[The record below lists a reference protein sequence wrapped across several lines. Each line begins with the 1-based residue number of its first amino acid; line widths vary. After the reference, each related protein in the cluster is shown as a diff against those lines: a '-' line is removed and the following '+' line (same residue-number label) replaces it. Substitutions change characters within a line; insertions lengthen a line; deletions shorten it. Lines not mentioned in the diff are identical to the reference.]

1 MSLDRPLRLFL
12 SGYVL
17 LLALGTILLS
27 LPGATVNAPTSFF
40 TAFFTATSAV
50 CLVGLTLVDTAT
62 FFTPLGQG
70 IILLLIQL
78 GVLWYLFFAVRL
90 FRQVSDS
97 EPHENTT
104 ATPLLRRII
113 TITLL
118 VEGGAFLVIFYAWGD
133 QEFLGVGSKL
143 FVTLFHAVSAFANA
157 GFSVLEDNLYT
168 VQRAFVLHLVVLV
181 AYGLGGLGIDT
192 VYDLFAPPRLRQ
204 RLARPETDWRRHT
217 KVAVNASILLVGGGA
232 LLFYAL
238 EQHNTLKD
246 LNLTEKLIAS
256 GFQAATART
265 AGFYTVDITR
275 LTEATLWLLIVLMF
289 IGGGA
294 GSAAGGVKIMT
305 FHRLTR
311 KTSGASKSREDLPLI
326 ARWVVGYALLVTAV
340 GTLGLW
346 TTHPD
351 HSVISLLFEQV
362 SAFSSVGLSY
372 VTTPSLTLSG
382 QGIILVSMLLGRIG
396 LLALVMVL
404 RRRKMT

>member
-1 MSLDRPLRLFL
+1 M
-12 SGYVL
+12 
-17 LLALGTILLS
+17 
-27 LPGATVNAPTSFF
+27 
-40 TAFFTATSAV
+40 
-50 CLVGLTLVDTAT
+50 
-62 FFTPLGQG
+62 
-70 IILLLIQL
+70 
-78 GVLWYLFFAVRL
+78 
-90 FRQVSDS
+90 
-97 EPHENTT
+97 
-104 ATPLLRRII
+104 
-113 TITLL
+113 
-118 VEGGAFLVIFYAWGD
+118 IFYAWGD

-181 AYGLGGLGIDT
+181 TYGLGGLGIDT

-204 RLARPETDWRRHT
+204 RLVHPETDWRWHT

-232 LLFYAL
+232 LLFYVL
-238 EQHNTLKD
+238 EQHNTLSE

-265 AGFYTVDITR
+265 AGFYTVDITQ

-294 GSAAGGVKIMT
+294 GSAAGGVKITT
-305 FHRLTR
+305 FYHLFAR
-311 KTSGASKSREDLPLI
+311 KIGGTPKSRGGLPLI
-326 ARWVVGYALLVTAV
+326 ARWVVGYALLVTVV

-346 TTHPD
+346 TTNPD
-351 HSVISLLFEQV
+351 HSIISLLFEQL

-372 VTTPSLTLSG
+372 AVTSTLSPSG
-382 QGIILVSMLLGRIG
+382 QGIILASMLLGRIG

-404 RRRKMT
+404 REKQVV